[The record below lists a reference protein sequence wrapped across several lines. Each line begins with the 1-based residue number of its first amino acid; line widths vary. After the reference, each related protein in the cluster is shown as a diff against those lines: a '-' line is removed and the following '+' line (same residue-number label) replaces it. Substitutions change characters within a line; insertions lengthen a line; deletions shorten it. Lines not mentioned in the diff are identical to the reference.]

1 MSPSP
6 SHITLINSTTSSI
19 NFDNF
24 PSPNNHVL
32 NPNPS
37 IIEEISKLSNND
49 DQHEVQSMLEI
60 LTTHERSN
68 LKQNPR

>member
-1 MSPSP
+1 MNPSP
-6 SHITLINSTTSSI
+6 SHITPIDSTASLINY
-19 NFDNF
+19 DNF

-60 LTTHERSN
+60 LTTNE
-68 LKQNPR
+68 

>member
-6 SHITLINSTTSSI
+6 SHTTRINSTTSLN

-32 NPNPS
+32 NSNPS
-37 IIEEISKLSNND
+37 IIEEISRLSYND
-49 DQHEVQSMLEI
+49 DWHEVQSMLEI
-60 LTTHERSN
+60 LTTHERNN
-68 LKQNPR
+68 LKQNPN

>member
-6 SHITLINSTTSSI
+6 NHITPINSTASLI
-19 NFDNF
+19 NYNNC

-37 IIEEISKLSNND
+37 IIEKISKLSNND
-49 DQHEVQSMLEI
+49 DQHEVQSMPRI
-60 LTTHERSN
+60 LTTHERSH
-68 LKQNPR
+68 LKQS

>member
-6 SHITLINSTTSSI
+6 SHITPINSTTSLI
-19 NFDNF
+19 NYDNF

-37 IIEEISKLSNND
+37 IIEEISRLSNSAD
-49 DQHEVQSMLEI
+49 
-60 LTTHERSN
+60 
-68 LKQNPR
+68 